1 MPVTRLKTI
10 LPTPKAQLEAE
21 GIGIQGGYAQI
32 EVDSFKIQLEEA
44 LAWTADNSATTALID
59 AIISESEDAK
69 ADLVVRILRKSAM
82 FKVAVGRAIG
92 RKQKKIKD
100 AG

>member
-32 EVDSFKIQLEEA
+32 EVDSFKVQLEEA
-44 LAWTADNSATTALID
+44 LAYHANGLSPTPLID
-59 AIISESEDAK
+59 AILSESGETK
-69 ADLVVRILRKSAM
+69 PDLVARILYKSAV
-82 FKVAVGRAIG
+82 FKVAVGKAIG
-92 RKQKKIKD
+92 RKRKKLNK
-100 AG
+100 